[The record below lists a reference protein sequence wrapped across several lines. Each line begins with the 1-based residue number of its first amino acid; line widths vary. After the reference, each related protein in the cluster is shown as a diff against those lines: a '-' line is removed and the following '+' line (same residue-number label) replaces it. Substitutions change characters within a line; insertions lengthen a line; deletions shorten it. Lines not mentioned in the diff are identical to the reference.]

1 MLTGLKVLSC
11 IFCRSVMKGI
21 CWSSERCKVAKIVG
35 FMFKRKYYLRIDV
48 KIVLY
53 NALFYSI
60 WNYCIL
66 VWGTTNKSN
75 INQHYILQ
83 KEVIRIIANFS
94 YCTHMAGT
102 FFKYELIPINSTC
115 PFRLSL
121 AYKSCVT
128 CNSQF
133 FHFIACLT
141 NKAKLT
147 TPEFNHN
154 ITSNFAAQII
164 VSSG

>member
-1 MLTGLKVLSC
+1 MLSKEPVDHVRPKSAKV
-11 IFCRSVMKGI
+11 VGI
-21 CWSSERCKVAKIVG
+21 
-35 FMFKRKYYLRIDV
+35 MFRHKNYLAINV
-48 KIVLY
+48 KIMLY
-53 NALFYSI
+53 NALC
-60 WNYCIL
+60 YCIINNRVL

-75 INQHYILQ
+75 INQLYILQ

-147 TPEFNHN
+147 TPDFNHN